1 MKIMIQAMLEK
12 ALSRMNYKGL
22 VMIIKRK
29 SIVTLNILY
38 WMPDHK
44 NILQEFIWQTK
55 DVKPEYPRVHKFLNF
70 WHDNIDAVISE
81 VMLCDEYETSY
92 RPVREFY
99 NG

>member
-1 MKIMIQAMLEK
+1 MKLMIQAMLEK

>member
-1 MKIMIQAMLEK
+1 
-12 ALSRMNYKGL
+12 MNK
-22 VMIIKRK
+22 
-29 SIVTLNILY
+29 
-38 WMPDHK
+38 
-44 NILQEFIWQTK
+44 ILQQNLNKVTKDTVYVIHRDWQTK

-92 RPVREFY
+92 RPVKEFY

>member
-1 MKIMIQAMLEK
+1 MIL
-12 ALSRMNYKGL
+12 LYK
-22 VMIIKRK
+22 K
-29 SIVTLNILY
+29 SIVTVDVFYFL
-38 WMPDHK
+38 PDYT
-44 NILQEFIWQTK
+44 NILQEFIWQTE
-55 DVKPEYPRVHKFLNF
+55 DVVPQYPRVHKFLNF